1 MESIAP
7 TTQRPA
13 SSGSDVDRYAQFD
26 ERKRK
31 RMISNRESARRSR
44 MRKQQHS
51 ENLLTEVSRLQ
62 AENGVLNQRIE
73 QLDQMYAGAMA
84 QKNVSIAQAMELTD
98 RLCSLNTVL
107 EIVAEANG
115 INVEIPE
122 VHNSSLEPWQL
133 PFPTLPINASSDLVN
148 F

>member
-1 MESIAP
+1 MESIVPAP
-7 TTQRPA
+7 QQPA

-44 MRKQQHS
+44 MKKQQHS
-51 ENLLTEVSRLQ
+51 DNLLNEASRLQ
-62 AENGVLNQRIE
+62 TENNLLKQRIDQLNQR
-73 QLDQMYAGAMA
+73 YAIVMA
-84 QKNVSIAQAMELTD
+84 EKNVSSAQVMELTD
-98 RLCSLNTVL
+98 RLRSLNTVL

-115 INVEIPE
+115 IYLEIPE
-122 VHNSSLEPWQL
+122 VPNISLEPWQL
-133 PFPTLPINASSDLVN
+133 PCPTLPITASADLLN